1 MVLAQSHHH
10 HHHHHHHIDANDR
23 TFLSILTDPIV
34 NLFRTIP
41 IEILDQNEELSPS
54 QKDFLDD
61 FVEIECDLG
70 EEDVEEQ
77 SEEIIKPIDEIQEIL
92 LELLD
97 KVQELDHLIPEIV
110 VHENPLMEVEIQSYE
125 QDISS
130 RNLQE
135 FPVELTDSG
144 IFFDIDEPATDGS
157 EEDIIPVHVFSP
169 TQSEP
174 TFSEDVPTATTSTN
188 CSFIR
193 SQSSARC
200 KIILPDTSF
209 VCTLPPVSAT
219 FSAPIITP
227 KKVVKRKK
235 SVSAATKMA
244 AEVLQNE
251 PHCFIA
257 SSSSIDRPF
266 KLLVQKETFL
276 IDAESMSRI
285 SPIFNVMCF
294 GKDFEKM
301 DLSREIVDEKSN
313 DIDCFLRAVHDTSM
327 INSTNFALVLRLSN
341 KYQVE
346 PVIEACQNFIIRQH
360 LDVLRADEILTM
372 LIAAHEHHC
381 KKEVVQKLI
390 KRLASEGNS
399 VFTKLKISRYLPAQ
413 VYGSVISTSMN
424 LNQVKEHEQMNGHVL
439 KMERSKIRWRQSVCD
454 ECKSVAECANCEEC
468 KKTVCRNHVS
478 KVKCSNDYGIKMAA
492 DLKKKIVDF
501 EWQD

>member
-1 MVLAQSHHH
+1 MVLSQSHLKHPHH
-10 HHHHHHHIDANDR
+10 HLHHDHFDSNDR
-23 TFLSILTDPIV
+23 SFLSILTDPIV
-34 NLFRTIP
+34 SLFRSIP

-54 QKDFLDD
+54 QKDFLAD
-61 FVEIECDLG
+61 FVEIRIECK
-70 EEDVEEQ
+70 EDDPTE
-77 SEEIIKPIDEIQEIL
+77 L
-92 LELLD
+92 LQFDGQLISTVVVDVLSDVLD
-97 KVQELDHLIPEIV
+97 KVEEMEQDESFKNVEIPQIIVEETTSFPCIDIV
-110 VHENPLMEVEIQSYE
+110 VQSFDKL
-125 QDISS
+125 QDI
-130 RNLQE
+130 
-135 FPVELTDSG
+135 PVELTDSG
-144 IFFDIDEPATDGS
+144 LFSDIDEDDSSDFGIDEAIPLEIFEPI
-157 EEDIIPVHVFSP
+157 EEVS
-169 TQSEP
+169 
-174 TFSEDVPTATTSTN
+174 ATTS

-200 KIILPDTSF
+200 KIILPDNSF
-209 VCTLPPVSAT
+209 VCTLPPISAT
-219 FSAPIITP
+219 FSAPVITP
-227 KKVVKRKK
+227 KKVIKRKK
-235 SVSAATKMA
+235 SVSTTTKMA

-327 INSTNFALVLRLSN
+327 INSSNFALVLRLSN
-341 KYQVE
+341 KYQVD

-372 LIAAHEHHC
+372 LIAAFEHHC
-381 KKEVVQKLI
+381 RKEVVQKLI

-424 LNQVKEHEQMNGHVL
+424 LNQIKEHEQMNGHCL
-439 KMERSKIRWRQSVCD
+439 KQERSKIRWRQSVCD
-454 ECKSVAECANCEEC
+454 ECKSVAECANCDEC
-468 KKTVCRNHVS
+468 KKTMCRNHVS
-478 KVKCSNDYGIKMAA
+478 NLKCSSDYGTKMAA

>member
-1 MVLAQSHHH
+1 MVLAHPPHRHEASERSLL
-10 HHHHHHHIDANDR
+10 A
-23 TFLSILTDPIV
+23 ILTDPIV
-34 NLFRTIP
+34 SLFRSIP
-41 IEILDQNEELSPS
+41 IEILDHSEELSPS
-54 QKDFLDD
+54 QKDFHDD
-61 FVEIECDLG
+61 EDEEEEEFEKIDHESDIEDNEKFSEDLKMNKMMLVILMLMRSTFSSKSFCISWKSQTLSIEKQSVYK
-70 EEDVEEQ
+70 EEDV
-77 SEEIIKPIDEIQEIL
+77 
-92 LELLD
+92 
-97 KVQELDHLIPEIV
+97 VTV
-110 VHENPLMEVEIQSYE
+110 
-125 QDISS
+125 
-130 RNLQE
+130 
-135 FPVELTDSG
+135 
-144 IFFDIDEPATDGS
+144 PAD
-157 EEDIIPVHVFSP
+157 
-169 TQSEP
+169 
-174 TFSEDVPTATTSTN
+174 EDVPTTTTTFTN
-188 CSFIR
+188 CVFIR
-193 SQSSARC
+193 SQSSARA
-200 KIILPDTSF
+200 KATLPHTSF

-219 FSAPIITP
+219 FSAPPP

-235 SVSAATKMA
+235 PPTAAKMA

-257 SSSSIDRPF
+257 SSSNIDRPF

-341 KYQVE
+341 KYQVD
-346 PVIEACQNFIIRQH
+346 PVIEACQNFIMRQH

-372 LIAAHEHHC
+372 LISAHEHHC

-390 KRLASEGNS
+390 KRLASEGNT

-424 LNQVKEHEQMNGHVL
+424 LTQIKEHDAMNGHVL
-439 KMERSKIRWRQSVCD
+439 KMERSKIRWRQSVCE
-454 ECKSVAECANCEEC
+454 ECKSVAECASCEEC

-478 KVKCSNDYGIKMAA
+478 KIKCSSDYGNKLTA

>member
-1 MVLAQSHHH
+1 MSPNTGTLVTYSGIHYLTRLASS
-10 HHHHHHHIDANDR
+10 R
-23 TFLSILTDPIV
+23 
-34 NLFRTIP
+34 
-41 IEILDQNEELSPS
+41 PS
-54 QKDFLDD
+54 QVSLLSTDERAL
-61 FVEIECDLG
+61 ICL
-70 EEDVEEQ
+70 
-77 SEEIIKPIDEIQEIL
+77 KP
-92 LELLD
+92 
-97 KVQELDHLIPEIV
+97 V
-110 VHENPLMEVEIQSYE
+110 
-125 QDISS
+125 
-130 RNLQE
+130 
-135 FPVELTDSG
+135 
-144 IFFDIDEPATDGS
+144 PAAS
-157 EEDIIPVHVFSP
+157 
-169 TQSEP
+169 
-174 TFSEDVPTATTSTN
+174 
-188 CSFIR
+188 
-193 SQSSARC
+193 
-200 KIILPDTSF
+200 
-209 VCTLPPVSAT
+209 
-219 FSAPIITP
+219 
-227 KKVVKRKK
+227 
-235 SVSAATKMA
+235 KMA

-257 SSSSIDRPF
+257 SSSIDRPF

-327 INSTNFALVLRLSN
+327 INSSNFALVLRLSN
-341 KYQVE
+341 KYQVD

-372 LIAAHEHHC
+372 LIAAFEHHC

-478 KVKCSNDYGIKMAA
+478 KLKCSNDYGAKIAA

>member
-1 MVLAQSHHH
+1 
-10 HHHHHHHIDANDR
+10 
-23 TFLSILTDPIV
+23 
-34 NLFRTIP
+34 
-41 IEILDQNEELSPS
+41 
-54 QKDFLDD
+54 
-61 FVEIECDLG
+61 
-70 EEDVEEQ
+70 
-77 SEEIIKPIDEIQEIL
+77 
-92 LELLD
+92 
-97 KVQELDHLIPEIV
+97 
-110 VHENPLMEVEIQSYE
+110 
-125 QDISS
+125 
-130 RNLQE
+130 
-135 FPVELTDSG
+135 
-144 IFFDIDEPATDGS
+144 
-157 EEDIIPVHVFSP
+157 
-169 TQSEP
+169 
-174 TFSEDVPTATTSTN
+174 
-188 CSFIR
+188 
-193 SQSSARC
+193 
-200 KIILPDTSF
+200 
-209 VCTLPPVSAT
+209 
-219 FSAPIITP
+219 
-227 KKVVKRKK
+227 
-235 SVSAATKMA
+235 MA

-341 KYQVE
+341 KYQVD

-372 LIAAHEHHC
+372 LIAAFEHHC

-424 LNQVKEHEQMNGHVL
+424 LNQIKEHEQMNGHVL
-439 KMERSKIRWRQSVCD
+439 KMERSKIRWRQSVCE

-468 KKTVCRNHVS
+468 KKTVCRNHLS
-478 KVKCSNDYGIKMAA
+478 KFKCSSDYGTKLAA